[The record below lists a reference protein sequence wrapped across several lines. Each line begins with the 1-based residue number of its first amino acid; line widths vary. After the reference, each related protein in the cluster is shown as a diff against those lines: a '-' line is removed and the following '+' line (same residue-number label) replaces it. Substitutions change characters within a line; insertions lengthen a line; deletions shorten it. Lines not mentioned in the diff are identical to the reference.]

1 MCDLLSRFQVKKALR
16 LAPQLDPNPLPIP
29 HHTDKPLTILIKSQ
43 SPLCPVKAL
52 QAYFLV
58 RGDHDGPLF
67 VSSISFPISVA
78 KFRSV
83 FNELLVYANLS
94 SSHYKLHSFRIGACT
109 QAALLW
115 VPDNEI
121 IRMGR
126 WLSNA
131 FRRYIRLP
139 NISS

>member
-1 MCDLLSRFQVKKALR
+1 MDQIQRFPCKLR
-16 LAPQLDPNPLPIP
+16 FASACSAIK
-29 HHTDKPLTILIKSQ
+29 TDKPLTILIKSK

-58 RGDHDGPLF
+58 RGDKDGPLF
-67 VSSISFPISVA
+67 VSSISSPISVA

-83 FNELLVYANLS
+83 FNELFVYANLS
-94 SSHYKLHSFRIGACT
+94 PSTYKLHSFRIGACT
-109 QAALLW
+109 QAALLG

-121 IRMGR
+121 MRMGR
-126 WLSNA
+126 WRSNA

-139 NISS
+139 NI